1 MILLAVEI
9 LYPGFANQTLISCG
23 PKEAVMSDER
33 VKAGDHSHAIT
44 SLLGE
49 LRKGNKDAEEQL
61 IPLIYQELHR
71 LAGHYMR
78 GEREGHTLQTSALV
92 NEAYMRLAGGHS
104 FDWKNRAHFFG
115 TAAHVM
121 RRVLVDHARNR
132 HAQKRGGSAE
142 KVSLEN
148 AFVYT
153 DAQSWQV
160 VAVHEALS
168 KLEKW
173 DERQCRI
180 VELRFFAGLNVE
192 ETAEALDL
200 SPTTVKREF
209 QMAKAW
215 LYGELSKE
223 GGGSP
228 PL

>member
-1 MILLAVEI
+1 
-9 LYPGFANQTLISCG
+9 
-23 PKEAVMSDER
+23 MSDDKER
-33 VKAGDHSHAIT
+33 TGDHSQAIT
-44 SLLGE
+44 FLLAE
-49 LRKGNKDAEEQL
+49 LKKGNKDAEQQL

-71 LAGHYMR
+71 LARHYMR
-78 GEREGHTLQTSALV
+78 GEREDHTLQTSALL
-92 NEAYMRLAGGHS
+92 NEAYMRLAGVQNV
-104 FDWKNRAHFFG
+104 DWKNRAHFYG

-121 RRVLVDHARNR
+121 RRILVDHARTRN
-132 HAQKRGGSAE
+132 AQKRGGAAE

-180 VELRFFAGLNVE
+180 VELRFFAGLNIE
-192 ETAEALDL
+192 ETAEALAL

-215 LYGELSKE
+215 LYGELSKNLE
-223 GGGSP
+223 GTSP
-228 PL
+228 Q

>member
-1 MILLAVEI
+1 
-9 LYPGFANQTLISCG
+9 
-23 PKEAVMSDER
+23 MSDDTER
-33 VKAGDHSHAIT
+33 TGDHSHAIT
-44 SLLGE
+44 SLLAE
-49 LRKGNKDAEEQL
+49 LRKGNKEAEQQL

-71 LAGHYMR
+71 LARHYMR
-78 GEREGHTLQTSALV
+78 GEREGHTLQTSALL
-92 NEAYMRLAGGHS
+92 NEAYMRLAGVHNV
-104 FDWKNRAHFFG
+104 DWKSRAHFYG

-121 RRVLVDHARNR
+121 RRILVDHARTR
-132 HAQKRGGSAE
+132 DAQKRGGSAE
-142 KVSLEN
+142 RVSLEN

-160 VAVHEALS
+160 VAVHEALN

-173 DERQCRI
+173 DERQCKI

-192 ETAEALDL
+192 ETAEALAL

-215 LYGELSKE
+215 LYGELSRDI

-228 PL
+228 Q